1 MQAVDEAILQC
12 SEILPAEMRRVLVGD
27 LAVCVAHTEDGGW
40 YAIDDTCTH
49 EDCSLSEGELS
60 DHLVECPCHGSRFDV
75 RTGDVGNLPAVLPVQ
90 THRVTVT
97 GEQVLVEVDPEQVG

>member
-1 MQAVDEAILQC
+1 MDEAILAGP
-12 SEILPAEMRRVLVGD
+12 EIPAPGMRRVVVGE

-49 EDCSLSEGELS
+49 EDCSLSEGDLS

-75 RTGDVGNLPAVLPVQ
+75 RTGDVLNLPAVLPLQ
-90 THRVTVT
+90 THRVTVV
-97 GEQVLVEVDPEQVG
+97 GDRVRVEVAAEAVR

>member
-1 MQAVDEAILQC
+1 MDEAILAGP
-12 SEILPAEMRRVLVGD
+12 EIPAPGMRRVVVGE

-49 EDCSLSEGELS
+49 EDCSLSEGDLS

-75 RTGDVGNLPAVLPVQ
+75 RTGDVLNLPAVLPLQ
-90 THRVTVT
+90 THRVTVV
-97 GEQVLVEVDPEQVG
+97 GDQVRVEVAAEALR